1 MGLKELCEA
10 RGTPGREELVRALV
24 REALPDAVQDV
35 STDALGNLYAARG
48 LGKPGPRVLLLAH
61 LDEVGLMVVG
71 HTAEGYLRIR
81 AAGGVDAAV
90 LPGKPVRVGRAG
102 REGAIGLA
110 PAHLSG
116 KERRAP
122 LGYDDLY
129 VDIGEGSRE
138 AAQAAA
144 PVGEMI
150 TFDTPY
156 AETADGHAAIA
167 KAFDDRVGVHLAL
180 WALQQETDFP
190 LHVAFT
196 VQEEVGLRGAR
207 VAGRRIQ
214 PDVALVLEATAA
226 GDTPETP
233 EGVARTRLGEGP
245 ALTVVDRSTIP
256 DAPLMR
262 SLVRAG
268 EAAGAAWQ
276 WRRSVGGGNDAA
288 ALWPEG
294 VRVGALSIPARYLHS
309 PASLISLDDLRAA
322 QDLLAAWL
330 HSLREVL

>member
-10 RGTPGREELVRALV
+10 RGTPGREELVRAMV
-24 REALPDAVQDV
+24 KEALPQGVEQV
-35 STDALGNLYAARG
+35 STDAVGNLYAARG
-48 LGKPGPRVLLLAH
+48 LKKPGPRVLLLAH

-71 HTAEGYLRIR
+71 HTDEGYLRIR
-81 AAGGVDAAV
+81 PAGGVDAAI
-90 LPGKPVRVGRAG
+90 LPGKPVRVGRDG
-102 REGAIGLA
+102 KEGTIGIA

-116 KERRAP
+116 KDRKVP
-122 LGYDDLY
+122 IGYEGLF
-129 VDIGEGSRE
+129 VDIGMHGRE
-138 AAQAAA
+138 AARTAA

-156 AETADGHAAIA
+156 TESWDGHAAIA
-167 KAFDDRVGVHLAL
+167 KAFDDRVGVHLCLRAL
-180 WALQQETDFP
+180 EHETDFP

-207 VAGRRIQ
+207 VAGRRIR

-233 EGVARTRLGEGP
+233 PGVVRTRLGEGP
-245 ALTVVDRSTIP
+245 ALTVIDRSTIP
-256 DAPLMR
+256 DGPLMQ

-268 EAAGAAWQ
+268 ELSHAPWQ

-288 ALWPEG
+288 ALWPES
-294 VRVGALSIPARYLHS
+294 VRVGAMSLPCRYLHS
-309 PASLISLDDLRAA
+309 PASLMSLDDLSAA
-322 QDLLAAWL
+322 ERLLGAWL
-330 HSLREVL
+330 QSLREVL